1 MRWLQ
6 LCLQLKVRS
15 ESGFASR
22 SVLQHGII
30 NDNALQSTVCLL
42 HPIAWNCSA
51 ALNALHTEHA

>member
-42 HPIAWNCSA
+42 HPIA
-51 ALNALHTEHA
+51 

>member
-30 NDNALQSTVCLL
+30 SDNALQSTVCLL
-42 HPIAWNCSA
+42 HPIA
-51 ALNALHTEHA
+51 